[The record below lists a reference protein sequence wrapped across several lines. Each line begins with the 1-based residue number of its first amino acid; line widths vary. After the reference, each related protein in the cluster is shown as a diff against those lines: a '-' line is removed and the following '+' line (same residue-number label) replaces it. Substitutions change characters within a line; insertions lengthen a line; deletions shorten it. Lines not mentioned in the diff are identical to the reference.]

1 MIQATNKRFPL
12 DDFFTLDDQRLMIQG
27 INQFLLESIPNLIEI
42 GIAIFLKRIDFNQ
55 RMDFFVKFLEIS
67 LTTQVKQ
74 KFSKRIQIMIK
85 IPTRTGFIL
94 NKS

>member
-27 INQFLLESIPNLIEI
+27 INQFLLESIPNLIEK

>member
-1 MIQATNKRFPL
+1 M
-12 DDFFTLDDQRLMIQG
+12 
-27 INQFLLESIPNLIEI
+27 
-42 GIAIFLKRIDFNQ
+42 KRIDFNQ

-94 NKS
+94 NKSWFNYNKNLPKVLNDSNPNKNKLNFSRKKNSIRIKNST